1 MKLHFCRRFA
11 TCGAITPEE
20 QEQRVLYASV
30 LEYEHDHVSIF
41 ILLCWLVLD
50 TLCVFVHLFV
60 NIRTSSVF
68 LSPLYWWTVLHCV
81 RDYLLQV
88 RILVWNWT
96 QYMPMLFSIIKK
108 NKKHLHKVKPI
119 HFSMLIRALKWEK
132 NKWDKKCI

>member
-41 ILLCWLVLD
+41 ILLCWLVSD
-50 TLCVFVHLFV
+50 TLCIFVHRFV

-81 RDYLLQV
+81 RGYLLQV
-88 RILVWNWT
+88 RMLVWNWT
-96 QYMPMLFSIIKK
+96 QYMSMLFSIKNICTKQADPLFHVDKIKIMGQK
-108 NKKHLHKVKPI
+108 GIK
-119 HFSMLIRALKWEK
+119 RYLK
-132 NKWDKKCI
+132 